1 MRAGHPGARPRGA
14 APSQEVFH
22 VEIRI
27 GIANTGRE
35 LNFDSSEPA
44 ADIKKAVAGAL
55 DAGATHVSFTDAK
68 GTSYIVPTASLAYI
82 ELGTE
87 ESRRVG
93 FVA

>member
-1 MRAGHPGARPRGA
+1 
-14 APSQEVFH
+14 

-27 GIANTGRE
+27 GIINTGRE
-35 LNFDSSEPA
+35 LNFETSTG
-44 ADIKKAVAGAL
+44 ADEVRTEVANAL
-55 DAGATHVSFTDAK
+55 EQNLAHVSFTDVK
-68 GTSYIVPTASLAYI
+68 GNSYIVPTANLAYV

>member
-1 MRAGHPGARPRGA
+1 
-14 APSQEVFH
+14 
-22 VEIRI
+22 
-27 GIANTGRE
+27 
-35 LNFDSSEPA
+35 
-44 ADIKKAVAGAL
+44 
-55 DAGATHVSFTDAK
+55 VSFTDSK

>member
-1 MRAGHPGARPRGA
+1 
-14 APSQEVFH
+14 

-35 LNFDSSEPA
+35 LSFETNESADAVKKSVA
-44 ADIKKAVAGAL
+44 AAL
-55 DAGATHVSFTDAK
+55 DSAATHVTFADNK
-68 GTSYIVPTASLAYI
+68 GNSYIVPTAGLAYI
-82 ELGTE
+82 EFGSE

>member
-1 MRAGHPGARPRGA
+1 L
-14 APSQEVFH
+14 QEVFH

-35 LNFDSSEPA
+35 LNFETNEPA
-44 ADIKKAVAGAL
+44 AEVKKAVASAL
-55 DAGATHVSFTDAK
+55 DSGATHVSFTDAK
-68 GTSYIVPTASLAYI
+68 GTGYIVPVANLAYV

>member
-1 MRAGHPGARPRGA
+1 
-14 APSQEVFH
+14 

-35 LNFDSSEPA
+35 LNFETNESADDVKKSIA
-44 ADIKKAVAGAL
+44 AAL
-55 DAGATHVSFTDAK
+55 DSASTHVTFADNK
-68 GTSYIVPTASLAYI
+68 GNSYIVPTAGLAYV
-82 ELGTE
+82 ELGSE

>member
-1 MRAGHPGARPRGA
+1 
-14 APSQEVFH
+14 

-35 LNFDSSEPA
+35 LNFDTTEAA
-44 ADIKKAVAGAL
+44 ADVKKSVAAAL
-55 DAGATHVSFTDAK
+55 DSGATHVSFTDAK
-68 GTSYIVPTASLAYI
+68 GTSYIVPTATLAYV

>member
-1 MRAGHPGARPRGA
+1 
-14 APSQEVFH
+14 

-35 LNFDSSEPA
+35 LNFDTNESA
-44 ADIKKAVAGAL
+44 ADVKKSVATAL
-55 DAGATHVSFTDAK
+55 DSGAAHIEFTDAK
-68 GTSYIVPTASLAYI
+68 GNAYLVPTASLAYV
-82 ELGTE
+82 ELGSE